1 MTIDEHLELETL
13 PNYFDLVVS
22 RAGESVEL
30 RNPLLQGRNTIMEQ
44 PHANVRRA
52 KTGALA

>member
-1 MTIDEHLELETL
+1 MTIDEHLERETL
-13 PNYFDLVVS
+13 PNYFALVVS

-44 PHANVRRA
+44 LHANVRRA
-52 KTGALA
+52 KTGALG